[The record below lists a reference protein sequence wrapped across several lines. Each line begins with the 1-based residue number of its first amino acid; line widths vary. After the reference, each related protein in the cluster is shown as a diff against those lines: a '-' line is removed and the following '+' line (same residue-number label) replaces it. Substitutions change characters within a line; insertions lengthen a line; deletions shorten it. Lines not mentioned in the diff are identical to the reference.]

1 MLIVAMVLFRVFG
14 SNDKYAQNIEAIG
27 IFLSFLSWFLLIVI
41 KIIVEF
47 LHVYDKEDLYMWLAE
62 FCDRFL

>member
-1 MLIVAMVLFRVFG
+1 MLIVAMVLFGVFG
-14 SNDKYAQNIEAIG
+14 ANDKAAQNIHAIE
-27 IFLSFLSWFLLIVI
+27 ICLSFLSWFLLIVI

-47 LHVYDKEDLYMWLAE
+47 LHVYDKEDFCMWLAE